1 LSPYSQKRGRGED
14 EDRERRTGGE
24 ERKRITRRNDWNGI

>member
-1 LSPYSQKRGRGED
+1 LSPCSQKRGRGED
-14 EDRERRTGGE
+14 ETRERRRGGE